1 MPVQLKNLSDLSETG
16 RKLCGSCGIRANRRS
31 IDGNGRE
38 TNDPRVRG
46 ISNFP
51 DNTRRMTKLPFQR
64 VKLNVR
70 MNDDR
75 TGGKLTVEF
84 EEAPVDL
91 YKRLIIKINE

>member
-1 MPVQLKNLSDLSETG
+1 
-16 RKLCGSCGIRANRRS
+16 
-31 IDGNGRE
+31 
-38 TNDPRVRG
+38 
-46 ISNFP
+46 
-51 DNTRRMTKLPFQR
+51 MTKLPFQR

-91 YKRLIIKINE
+91 YKRLVIKINE